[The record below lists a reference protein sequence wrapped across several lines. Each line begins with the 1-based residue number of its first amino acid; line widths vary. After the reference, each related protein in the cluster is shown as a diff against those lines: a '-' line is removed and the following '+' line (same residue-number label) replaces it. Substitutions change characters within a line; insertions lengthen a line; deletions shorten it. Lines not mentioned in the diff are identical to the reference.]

1 MTKKSEATRG
11 KLAADIESYLCGEV
25 PSPLALLQAAT
36 LENWEAAVRRRGDDF
51 MLIIRGEVHK
61 HSEFRPGENIHT
73 SPVQWFDRK
82 QRFARTTN
90 TLYAL
95 GESAER
101 EIPIDGV
108 DTGW

>member
-1 MTKKSEATRG
+1 MTKKSEATRR
-11 KLAADIESYLCGEV
+11 KLAADIESYLCGQV

-36 LENWEAAVRRRGDDF
+36 LENWEAAVRRRGEDF
-51 MLIIRGEVHK
+51 VLIIRGEVHK
-61 HSEFRPGENIHT
+61 HSEFRPGENIYD
-73 SPVQWFDRK
+73 SPVHWLDRRN
-82 QRFARTTN
+82 RFVRTTN

-108 DTGW
+108 DI